1 MVTLESVLSVTF
13 SHWTKNPVRHWM
25 AGGMVGVAVR
35 VLVGDGVGT
44 GVHVGSAGRGV
55 FGKVGVA
62 VGIGV
67 GDGVIG
73 VEVG

>member
-1 MVTLESVLSVTF
+1 MSGTF

-25 AGGMVGVAVR
+25 AGGIVGVAVR
-35 VLVGDGVGT
+35 VLVGVGDGIVGVY
-44 GVHVGSAGRGV
+44 VHVGSAGRGV